1 MKKNNIAATLLKIQ
15 ERKTAK
21 GNSYAVIK
29 LTDLSSV
36 FELFI
41 FSEVLEFNRNILIE
55 GNSLLITLNK
65 NLSDVENRFK
75 RVNVSKII
83 LVKDLYNKP
92 ISNLE
97 LTLNNSKQISLINNF
112 EIYGNTNITL
122 KVKDNQK
129 IFTFKL
135 NKNRKVER
143 NSINSLKNEGIISKI
158 Y

>member
-15 ERKTAK
+15 ERKTSK

-97 LTLNNSKQISLINNF
+97 LTLNNSKQISLLNNF

-129 IFTFKL
+129 ILTFKL

-143 NSINSLKNEGIISKI
+143 NSINLLKNEGIISKI